1 MNPAIHA
8 AIMAATHQEEIE
20 QKIEGRLKKAGAL
33 SRGSAVALELK
44 DKEQELL
51 NQALAS
57 GTVQRTEDGRFY
69 LNERII
75 AERKEGQGFMAL
87 LIILAVVSVIASVA
101 VLAARSG
108 G

>member
-8 AIMAATHQEEIE
+8 AIIAATHQEEIE
-20 QKIEGRLKKAGAL
+20 QKIEARLKKAGAL

-51 NQALAS
+51 DQALAS

-87 LIILAVVSVIASVA
+87 LIILTVASVIASVA
-101 VLAARSG
+101 VLAAQFRG
-108 G
+108 